1 MERKEL
7 LNKIQEILA
16 EIIDHEELVLFES
29 MAPSDVDDWDSLA
42 HFQLVVALQREFGI
56 KFSIM
61 EIQSWTTVG
70 NIVNSINSKLG

>member
-7 LNKIQEILA
+7 LNTIQEILA

-29 MAPSDVDDWDSLA
+29 MAPSDGDDWDSLA